1 MKNFLANL
9 FGSYASF
16 VWLLLEDDLISYFAY
31 FTTILIEIA
40 FLWAFGVPSAFFFT
54 VLLIFCIMNVFVAS
68 FWKARVG
75 GSSGEIIQGIA
86 FVAVIVILFL
96 IGCKEDIVTSLLLFG
111 LPLIVTKLWIIIREF
126 QNTAF
131 VGYDPNGLTMKISK
145 IFQNPLF
152 LGFSYLITI
161 GLPFILL
168 VVFTAMTPLALH
180 LKIILPIIYILISP
194 FIACIEDDIATCS
207 IFELMGHEEY
217 LFEKE
222 IEETM
227 LEMDKELR
235 AKYSNLN
242 GNSNNEE

>member
-1 MKNFLANL
+1 
-9 FGSYASF
+9 
-16 VWLLLEDDLISYFAY
+16 
-31 FTTILIEIA
+31 
-40 FLWAFGVPSAFFFT
+40 
-54 VLLIFCIMNVFVAS
+54 
-68 FWKARVG
+68 
-75 GSSGEIIQGIA
+75 
-86 FVAVIVILFL
+86 
-96 IGCKEDIVTSLLLFG
+96 
-111 LPLIVTKLWIIIREF
+111 
-126 QNTAF
+126 
-131 VGYDPNGLTMKISK
+131 MKISK